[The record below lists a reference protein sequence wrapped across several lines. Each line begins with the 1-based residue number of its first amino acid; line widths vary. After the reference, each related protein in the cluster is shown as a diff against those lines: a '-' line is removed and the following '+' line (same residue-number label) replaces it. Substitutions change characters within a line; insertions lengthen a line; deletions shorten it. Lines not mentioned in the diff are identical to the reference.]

1 MDDIIALIRWSLAV
15 RRKCVIRAIP
25 VATLSGPTSGEFL
38 FYYVWKIAWNMMGGR
53 SFPLWHWSRPSSFS
67 LVHFCFLTK
76 FFSGKNYCDE
86 WYEWARQVRR
96 WTIGAA
102 EVFHYFAIKSF
113 RLPAMVSF
121 SFACKFVFYYGFL
134 LCIASV
140 YTIVAPAVV
149 SFWEQYGGFVT

>member
-1 MDDIIALIRWSLAV
+1 MKHDERKIVLSLKPITLIFNFSSA
-15 RRKCVIRAIP
+15 
-25 VATLSGPTSGEFL
+25 FL
-38 FYYVWKIAWNMMGGR
+38 FSDKQL
-53 SFPLWHWSRPSSFS
+53 F
-67 LVHFCFLTK
+67 T
-76 FFSGKNYCDE
+76 GKNYCDE

-102 EVFHYFAIKSF
+102 EVFHYFAIKFF

-140 YTIVAPAVV
+140 YTIVAPSVV
-149 SFWEQYGGFVT
+149 SF

>member
-1 MDDIIALIRWSLAV
+1 MKHDERKIVPSLKPITLIFNFSSA
-15 RRKCVIRAIP
+15 
-25 VATLSGPTSGEFL
+25 FL
-38 FYYVWKIAWNMMGGR
+38 FSDKQL
-53 SFPLWHWSRPSSFS
+53 F
-67 LVHFCFLTK
+67 T
-76 FFSGKNYCDE
+76 GKNYCDE

-102 EVFHYFAIKSF
+102 EVFHYFAIKFF

-140 YTIVAPAVV
+140 YTIVAPSVV
-149 SFWEQYGGFVT
+149 SF